1 MPKKTKADA
10 RNNMHF
16 KRRIDITYKPDVAA
30 KPGLLSKKENAVRN
44 KLETVGVL
52 E

>member
-1 MPKKTKADA
+1 
-10 RNNMHF
+10 MHF